1 MNQVNGTRRNRTKP
15 QLVIEHL
22 QKHGRITEGH
32 ALIEYGRF
40 SVAHAVWSLRGPKA
54 HLVPKGKVIITVMQT
69 DVNGQPYA
77 EWHLRDEGKEFLDA
91 A

>member
-1 MNQVNGTRRNRTKP
+1 MNEVNGTRRYRTKP

-40 SVAHAVWSLRGPKA
+40 SVAHAIWALRNDKA
-54 HLVPKGKVIITVMQT
+54 NLVPKGKRISTRMMK

-77 EWHLRDEGKEFLDA
+77 EWHLTEAEETALA

>member
-1 MNQVNGTRRNRTKP
+1 MNEVNGTRRVHTKP

-40 SVAHAVWSLRGPKA
+40 SVAHAIWSLRGPKA
-54 HLVPKGKVIITVMQT
+54 YLVPEGKTIRTIMQT

-77 EWHLRDEGKEFLDA
+77 EWRLVDA
-91 A
+91 EENALAA

>member
-1 MNQVNGTRRNRTKP
+1 MAGTSPTVTGTRAIRTKP
-15 QLVIEHL
+15 NLVAEHL
-22 QKHGRITEGH
+22 KKHGRITEGH

-40 SVAHAVWSLRGPKA
+40 SVAHAVWCLRHTHQ
-54 HLVPKGKVIITVMQT
+54 HLLPPGKTVATQMQR

-77 EWHLRDEGKEFLDA
+77 EWSLVDA

>member
-1 MNQVNGTRRNRTKP
+1 MNVNGTRRTYTKP
-15 QLVIEHL
+15 ELVAEHL

-32 ALIEYGRF
+32 AMIEYGRF
-40 SVAHAVWSLRGPKA
+40 SVAHAVWSLRHKYP
-54 HLVPKGKVIITVMQT
+54 HLLPEGTRVRTRMMR

-77 EWHLRDEGKEFLDA
+77 EWHLEAVKENTLA

>member
-1 MNQVNGTRRNRTKP
+1 MEKTVNGTRRTRCKYH
-15 QLVIEHL
+15 LVAEHL
-22 QKHGRITEGH
+22 KKHGRITEGH

-40 SVAHAVWSLRGPKA
+40 SVAHAVWTLRNKHTNYIPD
-54 HLVPKGKVIITVMQT
+54 GKTIRTNMMR

-77 EWHLRDEGKEFLDA
+77 LWELIDA